1 MKEITIT
8 IEGQEWQNAIDK
20 AFEKANKEAKIPG
33 FRPGK
38 APKEVFY
45 KKYGKESL
53 YLDAADIV
61 LNDAYQKM
69 MEENKELKDEEIVE
83 ETNTVEDNTE
93 ATENEEVEEIMEE
106 YSETDDLSMIRKLKD
121 ENKKLSNELE
131 ALKDRL
137 LRLTAEYDNYRKRT
151 AKEKEG
157 IYTDACTDVLKE
169 VLPVADNLE
178 RALAVDGNV
187 EDLKKGVEMTIK
199 GFLNSL
205 EKLGVEE
212 IDTTNGFDPNLHQ
225 AISVVEDANLNSNDV
240 AQVYQKGYK
249 KGEKVIR
256 YSMVTVAK

>member
-1 MKEITIT
+1 
-8 IEGQEWQNAIDK
+8 
-20 AFEKANKEAKIPG
+20 
-33 FRPGK
+33 
-38 APKEVFY
+38 
-45 KKYGKESL
+45 
-53 YLDAADIV
+53 
-61 LNDAYQKM
+61 
-69 MEENKELKDEEIVE
+69 MEENKELKDEEILE
-83 ETNTVEDNTE
+83 ETNSVEDNKE
-93 ATENEEVEEIMEE
+93 ATENEEVEEIIEN
-106 YSETDDLSMIRKLKD
+106 YTETDDLSMIRKLKD
-121 ENKKLSNELE
+121 ENKKLSNELDT
-131 ALKDRL
+131 LKDRL

-169 VLPVADNLE
+169 LLPVADNLE

-240 AQVYQKGYK
+240 AQVYQKDRK
-249 KGEKVIR
+249 SV
-256 YSMVTVAK
+256 V

>member
-1 MKEITIT
+1 
-8 IEGQEWQNAIDK
+8 
-20 AFEKANKEAKIPG
+20 
-33 FRPGK
+33 
-38 APKEVFY
+38 
-45 KKYGKESL
+45 
-53 YLDAADIV
+53 
-61 LNDAYQKM
+61 

-83 ETNTVEDNTE
+83 ETNKVEDNTE
-93 ATENEEVEEIMEE
+93 ATENEEEEEIIEE

-121 ENKKLSNELE
+121 ENKKLSNELD

-187 EDLKKGVEMTIK
+187 EDIKKGVEMTIK
-199 GFLNSL
+199 GFLNAL

-212 IDTTNGFDPNLHQ
+212 IDTTNGFDPNVHQ
-225 AISVVEDANLNSNDV
+225 AISVVEDANLNTNDV

>member
-1 MKEITIT
+1 
-8 IEGQEWQNAIDK
+8 
-20 AFEKANKEAKIPG
+20 
-33 FRPGK
+33 
-38 APKEVFY
+38 
-45 KKYGKESL
+45 
-53 YLDAADIV
+53 
-61 LNDAYQKM
+61 
-69 MEENKELKDEEIVE
+69 MEENKDLRDEELVE
-83 ETNTVEDNTE
+83 ESNTVEGNTE
-93 ATENEEVEEIMEE
+93 ATENEEVEEIIEE

-121 ENKKLSNELE
+121 ENKKLSNELD
-131 ALKDRL
+131 ALKERL

-187 EDLKKGVEMTIK
+187 EDIKKGVEMTIK

-225 AISVVEDANLNSNDV
+225 AISVVEDANLNTNDV

>member
-1 MKEITIT
+1 
-8 IEGQEWQNAIDK
+8 
-20 AFEKANKEAKIPG
+20 
-33 FRPGK
+33 
-38 APKEVFY
+38 
-45 KKYGKESL
+45 
-53 YLDAADIV
+53 
-61 LNDAYQKM
+61 

-83 ETNTVEDNTE
+83 ETNTAEDNTE
-93 ATENEEVEEIMEE
+93 ATENQEVEEIIEE
-106 YSETDDLSMIRKLKD
+106 NSETDDLSMIRKLKD

-212 IDTTNGFDPNLHQ
+212 IDTTTGFDPNLHQ
-225 AISVVEDANLNSNDV
+225 AISVVEDENLNSNDV